1 MHSKNHAP
9 SWQTGSRHSF
19 HRPEHSPSTPIL
31 HPWWPHT
38 VSKRSCPSSS
48 GSNPVTTEQTTTSRQ
63 YSSSPTDSPSSSI
76 LAPQLASSS
85 ESGSAASWLSQL
97 DDVQLQQ
104 QAHDWGFT
112 QIGRPLPEGV
122 SVTAIADILPEED
135 FHLDLV
141 QAFGRLAMS
150 IAIMAA
156 GYWYLWYMH
165 SICPVWQQ
173 LLCWL
178 VIGTG
183 YFGVF
188 QTATD
193 CAHFAF
199 HPEEPLFQD
208 VLGATLMAP
217 SLFSFETWRLKY
229 FNHLLYCNM
238 LEEDTDAWHPIR
250 TSDLLQMHPIQ
261 QALTRLILGTPLKL
275 FASIGKWLRSWDG
288 FDLKLY
294 RDDSKRWILLSWA
307 VPFAFMGTV
316 WPAMFSAGGLSGWAS
331 WWLMPWL
338 VFHGWLSLIT
348 LMQHTAPHIPWVR
361 EVSRR
366 VLMSTDGVD
375 VDGGGVLVAVTVG
388 CGTVVLS

>member
-1 MHSKNHAP
+1 
-9 SWQTGSRHSF
+9 
-19 HRPEHSPSTPIL
+19 
-31 HPWWPHT
+31 
-38 VSKRSCPSSS
+38 
-48 GSNPVTTEQTTTSRQ
+48 
-63 YSSSPTDSPSSSI
+63 
-76 LAPQLASSS
+76 
-85 ESGSAASWLSQL
+85 
-97 DDVQLQQ
+97 
-104 QAHDWGFT
+104 
-112 QIGRPLPEGV
+112 
-122 SVTAIADILPEED
+122 
-135 FHLDLV
+135 
-141 QAFGRLAMS
+141 
-150 IAIMAA
+150 
-156 GYWYLWYMH
+156 
-165 SICPVWQQ
+165 
-173 LLCWL
+173 
-178 VIGTG
+178 
-183 YFGVF
+183 
-188 QTATD
+188 
-193 CAHFAF
+193 
-199 HPEEPLFQD
+199 
-208 VLGATLMAP
+208 
-217 SLFSFETWRLKY
+217 
-229 FNHLLYCNM
+229 M